1 MASKGFNITGGVKNA
16 KKLHATITGFKSQVL
31 EKQIGAVQEAT
42 FLVHSN
48 AVKLIQDNVDG
59 SPQVRYKPKRVVNVS
74 NPGEPPNTDKGR
86 LVQSIKFDFKE
97 KGLIGRIGTNLKYGK
112 DLEFGTKKMRA
123 RPWLSTAIQIVSKDI
138 ADIFKRALK
147 GAVKE
152 SKK

>member
-16 KKLHATITGFKSQVL
+16 KKLMASIQNFERQCL
-31 EKQIGAVQEAT
+31 EKQVGAVQEST
-42 FLVHSN
+42 LLVHAT
-48 AVKLIQDNVDG
+48 AVKLIQSNADG
-59 SPQVRYKPKRVVNVS
+59 TPEIRYKPKRIVNVS

-86 LVQSIKFDFKE
+86 LAQSIKFDFKE
-97 KGLIGRIGTNLKYGK
+97 KGLIGRIGTNLKYGR

-123 RPWLSTAIQIVSKDI
+123 RPWLSAAIKIVSKDI